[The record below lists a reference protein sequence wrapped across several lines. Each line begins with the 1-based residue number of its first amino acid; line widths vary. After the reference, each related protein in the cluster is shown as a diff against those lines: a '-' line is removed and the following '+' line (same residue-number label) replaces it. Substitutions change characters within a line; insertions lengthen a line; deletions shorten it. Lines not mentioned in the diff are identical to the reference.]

1 MDMTTQDDSQPIQ
14 EATIVEETPAEML
27 VNLESTI
34 KEHIASVDTSKV
46 ELKKLKEML
55 ADTYRNDPTYVEH
68 DKLVKEATKVRSKT
82 KSELLKQPAV
92 ADLTAK
98 VKELSGELKDFQ
110 AALSD
115 YLREYMRLS
124 GVNEIEGD
132 DGEVRDIVYVAK
144 LVKRHSK
151 FGNNS

>member
-1 MDMTTQDDSQPIQ
+1 MDMTTQDDDQPIQ
-14 EATIVEETPAEML
+14 NAEIVEESPAEL
-27 VNLESTI
+27 LTNLESTI
-34 KEHIASVDTSKV
+34 KEHIASVDKSKT
-46 ELKKLKEML
+46 ELRKLKEML
-55 ADTYRNDPTYVEH
+55 SDTYQNDPTYQEH

-92 ADLTAK
+92 ADLSTK

-124 GVNEIEGD
+124 GSSEIEGD

-144 LVKRHSK
+144 LVKRSSK
-151 FGNNS
+151 FK

>member
-1 MDMTTQDDSQPIQ
+1 MDMNTQDDTQPVQ
-14 EATIVEETPAEML
+14 NAEIVEETAAEL
-27 VNLESTI
+27 LINLESSI
-34 KEHIASVDTSKV
+34 KEHIASVDKSKI

-55 ADTYRNDPTYVEH
+55 ADTYNNDPTYQEH

-82 KSELLKQPAV
+82 KSELLKQPAC
-92 ADLTAK
+92 ADLNAK

-124 GVNEIEGD
+124 GSNEIEGD
-132 DGEVRDIVYVAK
+132 DGEVREIIYVAK
-144 LVKRHSK
+144 LVKRSSK
-151 FGNNS
+151 FK

>member
-1 MDMTTQDDSQPIQ
+1 MDMTTQDDDQPIQ
-14 EATIVEETPAEML
+14 NAEIVEETPADML

-34 KEHIASVDTSKV
+34 KEHIASIDKSKG

-55 ADTYRNDPTYVEH
+55 ADTYQNDPTYKEH
-68 DKLVKEATKVRSKT
+68 DKTVKEATKIRSKT
-82 KSELLKQPAV
+82 KSELLKQPAA
-92 ADLTAK
+92 ADLSAK

-124 GVNEIEGD
+124 GSSEIEGD

-144 LVKRHSK
+144 LVKRSSK
-151 FGNNS
+151 FGNK

>member
-1 MDMTTQDDSQPIQ
+1 MNTQTDDQPIQ
-14 EATIVEETPAEML
+14 NGEIVEETGAELL

-34 KEHIASVDTSKV
+34 KEHIASIDKSKG

-55 ADTYRNDPTYVEH
+55 ADTYCNDPVYQEH
-68 DKLVKEATKVRSKT
+68 DKAVKEATKIRSKT
-82 KSELLKQPAV
+82 KSELLKQPAS
-92 ADLTAK
+92 AELNAK

-124 GVNEIEGD
+124 GSNEIEGD
-132 DGEVRDIVYVAK
+132 DGEVREIIYVAK
-144 LVKRHSK
+144 LVKRSSK
-151 FGNNS
+151 FV

>member
-1 MDMTTQDDSQPIQ
+1 MDMTTQDDDQPIQ
-14 EATIVEETPAEML
+14 NAEIVEETPADML

-34 KEHIASVDTSKV
+34 KEHIASIDKSKG

-55 ADTYRNDPTYVEH
+55 ADTYQNDPTYQEH
-68 DKLVKEATKVRSKT
+68 DKTVKEATKIRSKT
-82 KSELLKQPAV
+82 KSELLKQPAA
-92 ADLTAK
+92 ADLNAK

-124 GVNEIEGD
+124 GSSEIEGD

-144 LVKRHSK
+144 LVKRSSK
-151 FGNNS
+151 FGNK

>member
-14 EATIVEETPAEML
+14 DATIVEETPAEML

-34 KEHIASVDTSKV
+34 KEHIASVDKSKT

-55 ADTYRNDPTYVEH
+55 ADTYKNDPTYVEH
-68 DKLVKEATKVRSKT
+68 DRLVKEATKVRSKT

-124 GVNEIEGD
+124 GANEIEGD

-144 LVKRHSK
+144 LVKRNSK
-151 FGNNS
+151 FGNNK

>member
-1 MDMTTQDDSQPIQ
+1 MQTTNDDDQPIQ
-14 EATIVEETPAEML
+14 NAEIVEETPAEL
-27 VNLESTI
+27 LTNLETTI
-34 KEHIASVDTSKV
+34 KEHIASIDKSKID
-46 ELKKLKEML
+46 LKKLKEML
-55 ADTYRNDPTYVEH
+55 ADTYENDPTYVEH

-92 ADLTAK
+92 ADLNSK

-124 GVNEIEGD
+124 GSSEIEGD
-132 DGEVRDIVYVAK
+132 DGEVRDIVYIAK
-144 LVKRHSK
+144 LVKRSK
-151 FGNNS
+151 LVRS